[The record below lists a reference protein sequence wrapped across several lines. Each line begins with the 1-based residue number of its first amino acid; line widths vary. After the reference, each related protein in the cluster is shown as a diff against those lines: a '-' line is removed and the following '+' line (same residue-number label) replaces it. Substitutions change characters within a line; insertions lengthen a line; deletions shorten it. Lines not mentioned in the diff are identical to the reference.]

1 MKKLTAEEFIKRAR
15 EVHGDRYDYSKVN
28 YVNSSV
34 PVTII
39 CPIHGE
45 FSCSPNNHISNKSG
59 CPYCNGGVKIDT
71 EEFVR
76 RARQIHGDKYDYS
89 KVNYVNSIT
98 PVTIICPIHGE
109 FEQLPAY
116 HLSGRGCSL
125 CAGTQKLNTEEF
137 IRRAR
142 LVHGDK
148 YSYDKSVYVNTHT
161 PIIITCPVHGD
172 FIAIPHYHLSN
183 GSGCTLCSG
192 GVKID
197 TEEFIKRAREIHG
210 DKYDY
215 SKVNYINSNTPV
227 TIICPIHGEFEQ
239 LPSVHLSNHG
249 CPKCNSSRLES
260 TVRLYLISNGI
271 EFIEQ
276 MKWPW
281 LIYKQPQFV
290 DFYLPQLNIGIECQG
305 LQHFSPSRLFD
316 RDPTIYQ
323 ERLERDINK
332 QKLCLLNGVKLYY
345 FSNLSTKNTKFNY
358 SYLVFEDMDLLI
370 KDAQTNNLLL

>member
-1 MKKLTAEEFIKRAR
+1 MKRLTAEEFIKRAR
-15 EVHGDRYDYSKVN
+15 EVHGDKYDYSKVN
-28 YVNSSV
+28 YINSKA

-39 CPIHGE
+39 CPTHGE
-45 FSCSPNNHISNKSG
+45 FYCSPNNHISNKSG

-71 EEFVR
+71 V
-76 RARQIHGDKYDYS
+76 
-89 KVNYVNSIT
+89 
-98 PVTIICPIHGE
+98 
-109 FEQLPAY
+109 
-116 HLSGRGCSL
+116 
-125 CAGTQKLNTEEF
+125 EF

-142 LVHGDK
+142 QV
-148 YSYDKSVYVNTHT
+148 
-161 PIIITCPVHGD
+161 
-172 FIAIPHYHLSN
+172 
-183 GSGCTLCSG
+183 
-192 GVKID
+192 
-197 TEEFIKRAREIHG
+197 HG

-249 CPKCNSSRLES
+249 CPKCNGSRLES

-281 LIYKQPQFV
+281 LVYKQPQFV

-316 RDPTIYQ
+316 RNPITYQ
-323 ERLERDINK
+323 ERLEQDINK

-358 SYLVFEDMDLLI
+358 PYLVFEDMDLLI